1 MQTRQNRPRRNEP
14 PAVRGVSYPLSPVLP
29 LQIAN
34 ASLVCNLRPGGISI
48 SLRPSLNRPRK
59 PLRFSWIFPA
69 IFETAQIFW
78 RCTYKLRRGRC
89 RSQPFATKE
98 RYGCGSAACR
108 YTSARQNAPYFTG
121 IFGEF
126 VTSQWADRVVGPYGK
141 ASTAYVS
148 RRGGRLC
155 PPAGYTGFT
164 AIFGEFAT
172 SQRAD
177 VSIGPYKTLANP
189 HCPANLERKAFL
201 PQILNRS
208 CSQICCTVTG
218 GAQYSARRVSLC
230 VRNN

>member
-1 MQTRQNRPRRNEP
+1 MPVTSVRDEGALRMWVCRLPVHIA
-14 PAVRGVSYPLSPVLP
+14 PAECTGFTE
-29 LQIAN
+29 I
-34 ASLVCNLRPGGISI
+34 
-48 SLRPSLNRPRK
+48 
-59 PLRFSWIFPA
+59 FS
-69 IFETAQIFW
+69 
-78 RCTYKLRRGRC
+78 
-89 RSQPFATKE
+89 
-98 RYGCGSAACR
+98 
-108 YTSARQNAPYFTG
+108 
-121 IFGEF
+121 EF
-126 VTSQWADRVVGPYGK
+126 VTSHWADRVVGPYGK